1 TLMLPVM
8 VGFAGLGTEAG
19 LWLYSHQSLQAAADA
34 AAVSGALD
42 VNSSSADVTT
52 QADAISAQYGFA
64 NGTGGVTVTVNHPP
78 TGSLN
83 GYNGNT
89 AAVEVI
95 ITRPQ
100 TRLLSAFFGSGS
112 PNITARAVGFL
123 NSTSSSCLLA
133 LNGTASQAINAS
145 GGATTTLSGCGIFS
159 DSNSTTS
166 IKVSGG
172 STITTVSAGTVG
184 QVSLSGGGTI
194 NASRGITQH
203 AAALSDPY
211 GNVPFPSHGTC
222 TSLPNYNSSTL
233 ATINPGTYCGMN
245 ISSTA
250 QVTMNAGT

>member
-1 TLMLPVM
+1 MGQRAKTSRQKFNIIRAARAAAGDAFGARTSAKSRRLLVRLLRDEAGISLIPMTLMLPVM

-133 LNGTASQAINAS
+133 LNGT
-145 GGATTTLSGCGIFS
+145 
-159 DSNSTTS
+159 
-166 IKVSGG
+166 
-172 STITTVSAGTVG
+172 
-184 QVSLSGGGTI
+184 
-194 NASRGITQH
+194 
-203 AAALSDPY
+203 
-211 GNVPFPSHGTC
+211 
-222 TSLPNYNSSTL
+222 
-233 ATINPGTYCGMN
+233 
-245 ISSTA
+245 
-250 QVTMNAGT
+250 